1 MVMEARFHLELN
13 QFSFFLPA
21 RKAKAKTAKYAK
33 SQKGAIFP
41 GAKGKSKNRKKE
53 QQARFRQKAKFA
65 KKAKIA
71 NRASNGRDKSSV
83 KYDPMCY
90 ATF

>member
-1 MVMEARFHLELN
+1 MDPVHDKGVHGPGPRRGSMDQGSMFCT
-13 QFSFFLPA
+13 LP
-21 RKAKAKTAKYAK
+21 
-33 SQKGAIFP
+33 
-41 GAKGKSKNRKKE
+41 
-53 QQARFRQKAKFA
+53 ARFRQKAKFA
-65 KKAKIA
+65 KKAEIA

>member
-13 QFSFFLPA
+13 QFRFFCRRERQKQKPQNTQ
-21 RKAKAKTAKYAK
+21 KAKRARF
-33 SQKGAIFP
+33 FP

-83 KYDPMCY
+83 KYDPLCY

>member
-1 MVMEARFHLELN
+1 MEARFPLELN
-13 QFSFFLPA
+13 QFSFFCRRERQKQKPQNTQ
-21 RKAKAKTAKYAK
+21 KAKRARF
-33 SQKGAIFP
+33 FP